1 MARRWPDN
9 LWIVRHGQS
18 AGNLARDAADEA
30 SLDRIAIHGRDVDV
44 ALSPLGEEQ
53 AGALGAWF
61 ATATERPDVVFA
73 SPYRR
78 AVDTARLLRAA
89 AGIAD
94 VAICTDERIREKEF
108 GILDG
113 YTLSGVRN
121 HFPEQ
126 ADIRSVLGKFYHR
139 PPGGESWCDVILRLR
154 SLLDTVVLHHA
165 GRNVLIV
172 GHQVVVLCLRYI
184 LEGMTEQ
191 QILAIDAEG
200 DVANCSVTH
209 YRCGEKT
216 PDHLALIRY
225 NYVVPVE
232 QVAVEVTRAPDP
244 PVAARG

>member
-1 MARRWPDN
+1 MARRWPEN

-18 AGNLARDAADEA
+18 AGNVARDAADEA
-30 SLDRIAIHGRDVDV
+30 ALDRIAIHGRDVDV
-44 ALSPLGEEQ
+44 ALSALGKEQ
-53 AGALGAWF
+53 AAALGQWF
-61 ATATERPDVVFA
+61 AQSSDQPDVVFA
-73 SPYRR
+73 SPYQR
-78 AVDTARLLRAA
+78 ALQTASLVQH
-89 AGIAD
+89 AGGMEQIPV
-94 VAICTDERIREKEF
+94 VADERLREKEF

-113 YTLSGVRN
+113 YTLSGVRR

-126 ADIRSVLGKFYHR
+126 AEIRHVMGKFYHR

-165 GRNVLIV
+165 DRNVLIV

-184 LEGMTEQ
+184 LEAMSER
-191 QILAIDAEG
+191 QILEIDAAG

-209 YRCGEKT
+209 YRRDDNT
-216 PDHLALIRY
+216 SDHLSLVRY